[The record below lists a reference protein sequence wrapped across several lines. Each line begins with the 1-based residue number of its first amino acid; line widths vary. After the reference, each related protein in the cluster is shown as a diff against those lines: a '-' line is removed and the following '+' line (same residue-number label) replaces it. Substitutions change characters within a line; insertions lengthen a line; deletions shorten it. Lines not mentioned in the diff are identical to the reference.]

1 MENTESDDKRA
12 DLKQEQEDARQEMKE
27 FEQRDELPADLSE
40 WPSGKAKYVTF
51 GSDSDEPFGEGPTA
65 KLGPG
70 SLERH
75 EDGSV
80 SIDGEKVD
88 NPDDYKADPVP
99 GGPTDPN
106 ASALPGEE
114 RAKAKREAKG
124 S

>member
-1 MENTESDDKRA
+1 MSDENKKSENLKR
-12 DLKQEQEDARQEMKE
+12 EQEEAREEMKE

-51 GSDSDEPFGEGPTA
+51 GSDSDEPFGEGPTS

-80 SIDGEKVD
+80 SIDGEQVD
-88 NPDDYKADPVP
+88 NPDDYKAEPVP
-99 GGPTDPN
+99 GGPTDPD
-106 ASALPGEE
+106 ATPLPGEE
-114 RAKAKREAKG
+114 RAKEKRATKSE
-124 S
+124 